1 MVASPSLLA
10 SIRRRRCAIT
20 TSLLVGFFF
29 YYFIPWG
36 VPSSLRDIGISG
48 MSRAS
53 VAQLVKTKKLPMKI
67 DEIYG
72 LLHLVTGDNEHE
84 HVLSNDVHLDPT
96 HPIDMSI
103 YAAGEIDLDW
113 EKESKFLN
121 KEYPIVV
128 FSKTYCPYS
137 KRAKDLLAAYDIQPP
152 PKIVEVDLRDDNNVI
167 KLLLS
172 RLTHHSTFPNI
183 LIQGKSIGGSDDLFA
198 LHNDRTL
205 AKMLER
211 AGVTVRSDGSFKQ

>member
-1 MVASPSLLA
+1 MVVPILLLYSHDTNSTPTATNNDLSSFILQGMVASPSLLA
-10 SIRRRRCAIT
+10 SIRRRRCAII

-29 YYFIPWG
+29 FYFIPWG
-36 VPSSLRDIGISG
+36 LPPSLRDVGITG

-72 LLHLVTGDNEHE
+72 LLHLVTGDNERE
-84 HVLSNDVHLDPT
+84 HVLSNAVHLDPT

-128 FSKTYCPYS
+128 FSK
-137 KRAKDLLAAYDIQPP
+137 
-152 PKIVEVDLRDDNNVI
+152 V
-167 KLLLS
+167 
-172 RLTHHSTFPNI
+172 H
-183 LIQGKSIGGSDDLFA
+183 
-198 LHNDRTL
+198 
-205 AKMLER
+205 
-211 AGVTVRSDGSFKQ
+211 

>member
-10 SIRRRRCAIT
+10 SIRRRRYTIT
-20 TSLLVGFFF
+20 TSILVGFLFL
-29 YYFIPWG
+29 YFIPWG
-36 VPSSLRDIGISG
+36 VPSSLSI
-48 MSRAS
+48 SRAS
-53 VAQLVKTKKLPMKI
+53 IAQLVKTKKPPMEI

-72 LLHLVTGDNEHE
+72 LLHLVTGENEHE
-84 HVLSNDVHLDPT
+84 HVLSNAVHLDPT
-96 HPIDMSI
+96 QPIDMSI

-113 EKESKFLN
+113 ERETRFLN
-121 KEYPIVV
+121 KQYPIVV

-137 KRAKDLLAAYDIQPP
+137 KRAKELLAAYNIQPT
-152 PKIVEVDLRDDNNVI
+152 PKIVEVDMRDDNNVI

-183 LIQGKSIGGSDDLFA
+183 LIQGKSIGGSDDLIA

-211 AGVTVRSDGSFKQ
+211 AGVTVRLDGSLNHNQ